1 MDTVDKLAV
10 LTEFYKNSTVPTYYC
25 SDNNILWRNLAA
37 ISKSLPVSDLILIPP
52 KVDDEF
58 REISK
63 DDYIYKIRY
72 RLFEDGY
79 FAEILQTK
87 SILLVDFLSNF
98 ASLPDILTFISR
110 SSSGCI
116 FHALA
121 PIRMLLED
129 SEQYGGL
136 RYIDDISAGNY
147 RLFRFS
153 NLLQEYQTISK
164 LKEPCYEKVDFTKET
179 ELLFSAVRQRALHD
193 GINFSYDIPNTS
205 VVGYGDI
212 KRLNIALLQLI
223 SNAFYFT
230 SPGNKVKV
238 KMSVKEKELIFEVY
252 DKGVGISPELMD
264 KIFTPFYSYDPNT
277 GDVAGGGL
285 GLPYAALF
293 AKTYGGSCS
302 VTSSQKGSCVRLSL
316 IIFEKSS
323 FEEKFKNNSFGSS
336 KFDYSSSDL
345 SPVTVYLSNST
356 YKER

>member
-1 MDTVDKLAV
+1 MDMLDRLNV
-10 LTEFYKNSTVPTYYC
+10 LTEFYENSTVPTYYC
-25 SDNNILWRNLAA
+25 SGNNIIWRNSAA
-37 ISKSLPVSDLILIPP
+37 NTANLSISEFLLLPPETDS
-52 KVDDEF
+52 EF

-63 DDYIYKIRY
+63 DDHVYKIRY
-72 RLFEDGY
+72 RHFEDGY

-87 SILLVDFLSNF
+87 SFLLADFLSNF
-98 ASLPDILTFISR
+98 ASLPDILSYISR
-110 SSSGCI
+110 SSSGRI

-129 SEQYGGL
+129 SEQYEGL

-153 NLLQEYQTISK
+153 SLLQEYQTLSK
-164 LKEPCYEKVDFTKET
+164 LKEPFYEKVDFTKEA
-179 ELLFSAVRQRALHD
+179 ELLFSAVRQHAVHND
-193 GINFSYDIPNTS
+193 INFLYEISGTS
-205 VVGYGDI
+205 IVGYGDI

-230 SPGNKVKV
+230 APDNEVNV
-238 KMSVKEKELIFEVY
+238 KMSVKEKELIFEIY
-252 DKGVGISPELMD
+252 DKGTGISPELMD

-302 VTSSQKGSCVRLSL
+302 VTSSQNGSCVRLSL
-316 IIFEKSS
+316 VISENSS
-323 FEEKFKNNSFGSS
+323 LDKKFKNKGFSTS
-336 KFDYSSSDL
+336 KFDYSSSDI

-356 YKER
+356 YRER

>member
-1 MDTVDKLAV
+1 MLDRLNVV
-10 LTEFYKNSTVPTYYC
+10 TEFYENSTVPTYYC
-25 SDNNILWRNLAA
+25 SGNNILWRNSAA
-37 ISKSLPVSDLILIPP
+37 KAENVSLSELVLLPP
-52 KVDDEF
+52 EADSEF
-58 REISK
+58 RETSK

-72 RLFEDGY
+72 RLFEGGY

-87 SILLVDFLSNF
+87 SILLVDFLSNC
-98 ASLPDILTFISR
+98 ASLPDILAFISR
-110 SSSGCI
+110 SSSGRI

-121 PIRMLLED
+121 PMRMLLED
-129 SEQYGGL
+129 SEQYEGL

-147 RLFRFS
+147 KLFRFS
-153 NLLQEYQTISK
+153 NLLQEYQTLSK

-179 ELLFSAVRQRALHD
+179 TLLFSAVRQHAVHND
-193 GINFSYDIPNTS
+193 INFLYEIPNKS
-205 VVGYGDI
+205 IVGYGDI

-230 SPGNKVKV
+230 APGNEVKV
-238 KMSVKEKELIFEVY
+238 KISVKEKELIFEVY

-293 AKTYGGSCS
+293 AKTYGGSCG
-302 VTSSQKGSCVRLSL
+302 VTSSQRGSCVRLSL
-316 IIFEKSS
+316 IIFEKSPIGG
-323 FEEKFKNNSFGSS
+323 KFKNKVFGAS
-336 KFDYSSSDL
+336 KFDYSSSEL
-345 SPVTVYLSNST
+345 SPVMVYLSNST